1 VQHKSKNNPTLLN
14 ANDLLDENEYIFS
27 DLSKYT
33 DMKMSTVTQR
43 QSVFYSGSFPLL
55 RFVIAQLAADVQ
67 MIEDRD
73 VSDKKVN
80 ELHNKIFAII

>member
-1 VQHKSKNNPTLLN
+1 
-14 ANDLLDENEYIFS
+14 
-27 DLSKYT
+27 
-33 DMKMSTVTQR
+33 MKMSTVTQR